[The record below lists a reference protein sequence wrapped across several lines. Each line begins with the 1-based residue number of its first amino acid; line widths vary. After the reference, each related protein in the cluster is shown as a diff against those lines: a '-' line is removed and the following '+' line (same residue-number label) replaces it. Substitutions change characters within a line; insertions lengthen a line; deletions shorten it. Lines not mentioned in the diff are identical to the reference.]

1 MQPQVVHAGGAFVG
15 QAHVTGQDAGIQ
27 RGAVQNADVDR
38 GVHESQDAAV
48 LLADPAHD
56 AHQTVLCDDR
66 HPGADALRLADV
78 DDKGAGGI
86 IRHPRD
92 DGGRLQRVIGVAVA
106 DAEELAVQVVLVFQ
120 LVVIRLAAGQLID
133 QRLQLL
139 VLLLQ
144 LPPVEDGLEEI
155 LQRPADAGEE
165 FPHRGGHGAAEMGK
179 GGHQLARVYRT
190 QKEGQHRSQQHG
202 DDFEGLTAKKIFHA
216 VSSLLWSAAGQ
227 RVGRLSKNRV
237 RE

>member
-1 MQPQVVHAGGAFVG
+1 MPFQRQAGRGQRGFRKVADGQPLRDHAAVAAGDDQVAGGGLALQSQVVHTGGAIG
-15 QAHVTGQDAGIQ
+15 SQTHVTGQDAGIQ

-56 AHQTVLCDDR
+56 AHQAILGDDR

-106 DAEELAVQVVLVFQ
+106 DAEELAVQVILVFQ

-139 VLLLQ
+139 V
-144 LPPVEDGLEEI
+144 G
-155 LQRPADAGEE
+155 
-165 FPHRGGHGAAEMGK
+165 
-179 GGHQLARVYRT
+179 
-190 QKEGQHRSQQHG
+190 
-202 DDFEGLTAKKIFHA
+202 
-216 VSSLLWSAAGQ
+216 
-227 RVGRLSKNRV
+227 
-237 RE
+237 